1 MYGAG
6 VLPNG
11 KTMFHENWPGTLEV
25 ETGDKST
32 GCCSHRPISFF
43 SRKESRLQRKKAVSL
58 RYQPLMGG
66 IVTIIT
72 ILHCKCVVAI
82 GIKCTAKMAKF
93 EYIMRTL

>member
-1 MYGAG
+1 
-6 VLPNG
+6 
-11 KTMFHENWPGTLEV
+11 
-25 ETGDKST
+25 
-32 GCCSHRPISFF
+32 
-43 SRKESRLQRKKAVSL
+43 
-58 RYQPLMGG
+58 MGG